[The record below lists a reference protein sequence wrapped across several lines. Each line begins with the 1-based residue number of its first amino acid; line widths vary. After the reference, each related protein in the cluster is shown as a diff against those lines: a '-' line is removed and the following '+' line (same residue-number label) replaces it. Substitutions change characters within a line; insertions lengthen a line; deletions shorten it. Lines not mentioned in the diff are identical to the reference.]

1 MNRKTTSKL
10 EERRNSCDFSKILL
24 QQLTSGPVMDVNVKT
39 RKLVKTGQG
48 GVQMIC
54 DGPSTEN
61 PKEKAAPSV
70 SQPDLNMNL
79 TNSKQR
85 FIIIMWGSLRKYAT
99 QARTVKIISNSKI
112 NIFVN
117 TALRASFDYVASMTK
132 QVSSDWNLPS
142 AVMLPSG
149 LTCPNTR
156 LFSGYSSMIPS
167 AADITR
173 SFLPCPQLDLYK
185 RESI

>member
-1 MNRKTTSKL
+1 MMNRKTTSKL

-85 FIIIMWGSLRKYAT
+85 FIIIM
-99 QARTVKIISNSKI
+99 
-112 NIFVN
+112 
-117 TALRASFDYVASMTK
+117 
-132 QVSSDWNLPS
+132 
-142 AVMLPSG
+142 
-149 LTCPNTR
+149 
-156 LFSGYSSMIPS
+156 
-167 AADITR
+167 
-173 SFLPCPQLDLYK
+173 
-185 RESI
+185 